1 MKVIVSKTPEIKNK
15 LTTLLKSGAIQQRY
29 RILCHGKFPSLEDE
43 KFLHK
48 NAPPFALQHVAFT
61 RSTSGEGKY
70 LTTLD
75 VVLNNSSSI
84 SSAGIREYFV
94 QVRHPIV
101 GSNSC
106 SKELKSYKNKSLMMA
121 LLEVT
126 FNHPVTGEQIKVTID
141 EPEKFEVK

>member
-1 MKVIVSKTPEIKNK
+1 M
-15 LTTLLKSGAIQQRY
+15 TLLRNGVIRQRY
-29 RILCHGKFPSLEDE
+29 RILCHGKFPSLDDE
-43 KFLHK
+43 TFFHK
-48 NAPPFALQHVAFT
+48 HAPPFALQHVAFT

-75 VVLNNSSSI
+75 VVLNNSSAI

-94 QVRHPIV
+94 QVHHPIV

-106 SKELKSYKNKSLMMA
+106 SKELKSCKGKSLMMA

-126 FNHPVTGEQIKVTID
+126 FNHPISDEEIRVTID
-141 EPEKFEVK
+141 EPEKFEVN